1 MCYNTVFCI
10 FISTA
15 GLLQF
20 AVHYYHKALEFPLH
34 EVSLGDGQTAAKVRV
49 LCSYQVLNFLAVCVG
64 ENF

>member
-1 MCYNTVFCI
+1 MLHNSVFCI

-34 EVSLGDGQTAAKVRV
+34 EASLGDGQTAAKVRV
-49 LCSYQVLNFLAVCVG
+49 LCLYQVLSSLRRREF
-64 ENF
+64 